1 MDVDAIISSDGQR
14 LSEDEISRLIR
25 EKKCFYCK
33 GDNHRSDKCWKK
45 HGKPTPGGKTG
56 RTTAR
61 NTEMPDMTPEGIAD
75 FLNNNMDSFSDET
88 KFKLIDNLMPKDF
101 SPAQN

>member
-45 HGKPTPGGKTG
+45 HGKPTQGGKTG

-61 NTEMPDMTPEGIAD
+61 NTEVPNMTPEDIAS
-75 FLNNNMDSFSDET
+75 FLTDNMDSFNEET
-88 KFKLIDNLMPKDF
+88 KLNLIDRLMPKDF
-101 SPAQN
+101 SSAQN